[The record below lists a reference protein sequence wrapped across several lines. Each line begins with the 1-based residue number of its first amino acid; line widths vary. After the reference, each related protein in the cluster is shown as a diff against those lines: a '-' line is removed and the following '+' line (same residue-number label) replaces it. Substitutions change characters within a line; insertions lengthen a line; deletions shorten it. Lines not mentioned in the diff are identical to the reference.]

1 MEENN
6 NEKRYVEAAEILD
19 KTATFV
25 MNNWDKVIL
34 VSNEDTEK
42 GKEIRFYV
50 EKVEKSPL
58 EFLLDDGIEQ
68 YVSDEDDNILVTL
81 TEPDDD
87 ELLLT
92 VGRTLLDHPRYGK
105 VVWEVVDN
113 ITN

>member
-34 VSNEDTEK
+34 ISVEDTKK
-42 GKEIRFYV
+42 GKEIRFFV

-58 EFLLDDGIEQ
+58 EFLLDGGIEQ
-68 YVSDEDDNILVTL
+68 YVFDEDDNILVTL
-81 TEPDDD
+81 AEPDDD